1 MKTYDELLDLSEFDG
16 QSMVAKY
23 IHHGGDV
30 NHYATTWDYVAF
42 TYSLA
47 FDELARKAY
56 QPGHRISNLSIPL
69 FFLARHSIELALKGT
84 ILEYADDAKPEG
96 HDLVVLWK
104 QLSAHME
111 DWGCPA
117 TDDWV
122 SSSPGKSLTFKKS
135 TREATG
141 FAIQLILKASGSN

>member
-69 FFLARHSIELALKGT
+69 FFLARHSIELALKGRSEEHT
-84 ILEYADDAKPEG
+84 SELQSRR
-96 HDLVVLWK
+96 DLVCRL
-104 QLSAHME
+104 LLE
-111 DWGCPA
+111 
-117 TDDWV
+117 
-122 SSSPGKSLTFKKS
+122 KK
-135 TREATG
+135 
-141 FAIQLILKASGSN
+141 KK